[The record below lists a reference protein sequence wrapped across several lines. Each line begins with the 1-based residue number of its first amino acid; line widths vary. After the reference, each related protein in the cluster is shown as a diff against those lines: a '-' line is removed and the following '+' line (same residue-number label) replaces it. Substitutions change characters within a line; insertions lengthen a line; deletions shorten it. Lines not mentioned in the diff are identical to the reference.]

1 MANFDTSLSND
12 STIQYGYNNTAFVV
26 QWSNVMLKDKNPDG
40 KFTFQIILLDNGDI
54 VFVYKDIPFSID
66 TIPDKSHP
74 VKVGIS
80 DAYVIDKTVFCKNE
94 FYLVFHV
101 LFFHFC
107 SHSKEDYL

>member
-1 MANFDTSLSND
+1 
-12 STIQYGYNNTAFVV
+12 
-26 QWSNVMLKDKNPDG
+26 MLKDKNPDG

-101 LFFHFC
+101 LFFDFC
-107 SHSKEDYL
+107 SHSKEDYLWIPPSWSQKLSNLKQHSYLFQIFTK